1 MGSTRLT
8 TSVRWTAE
16 AGAGT
21 EGAAV
26 PVTHRVAGI
35 DAVRWVA
42 SGRGR
47 ALFCQ
52 GGTSVVTSP
61 LAGRSPARG

>member
-35 DAVRWVA
+35 DAVR
-42 SGRGR
+42 
-47 ALFCQ
+47 
-52 GGTSVVTSP
+52 
-61 LAGRSPARG
+61 